1 MIRPEISEILRQV
14 EARIDAESIEEIKE
28 SVNMPWR
35 ERLEQWKEFLERSL
49 PAQSFELNETV
60 NGESKSYSFSM
71 DLVRDGLVEQLLRCE
86 LEIGEEVE
94 RLLNEGNSRILQMLS
109 EHIEQHAKDRQSKTW
124 GELIKEA
131 SDKGFL
137 GNLFV
142 SKKQWQATPIRLDR
156 N

>member
-1 MIRPEISEILRQV
+1 MGGKREKRRKRNREKGHDRNKEQKEQAMIRPEISEILRQV

-35 ERLEQWKEFLERSL
+35 ERPEQWKEFLERSL

-60 NGESKSYSFSM
+60 NGETKSYSFSM

-109 EHIEQHAKDRQSKTW
+109 EHIEQHAKDRKSKT
-124 GELIKEA
+124 
-131 SDKGFL
+131 
-137 GNLFV
+137 
-142 SKKQWQATPIRLDR
+142 
-156 N
+156 

>member
-35 ERLEQWKEFLERSL
+35 ERPEQWKEFLERSL

-60 NGESKSYSFSM
+60 NGETKSYSFSM

-109 EHIEQHAKDRQSKTW
+109 EHIEQHAKDRKSKT
-124 GELIKEA
+124 
-131 SDKGFL
+131 
-137 GNLFV
+137 
-142 SKKQWQATPIRLDR
+142 
-156 N
+156 